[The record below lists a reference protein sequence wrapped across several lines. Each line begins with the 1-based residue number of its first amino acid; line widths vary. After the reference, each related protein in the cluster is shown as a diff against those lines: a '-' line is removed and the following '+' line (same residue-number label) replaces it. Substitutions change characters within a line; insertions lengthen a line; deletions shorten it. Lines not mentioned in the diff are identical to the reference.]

1 MTDDMEERL
10 RAALRD
16 RAGIPVAA
24 GDPVAAVQDRMRR
37 RSRRRG
43 IAVGSTAALCVVG
56 IAVGATVLA
65 GNDTS
70 SRPIGPAVSS
80 SHPPTRPSPSPS
92 PSAHLSVTSAEASA
106 PVISLPASPGTTVP
120 TTTLPANAS
129 SLTLPSGYDFYGL
142 SADTGQLLADGS
154 APVPSSAVPTL
165 CAAVSIG
172 GDPLAVRDVSMTN
185 CEDPASVGEQVAA
198 VITEKS
204 DPHSASGVTGTVAVA
219 HHAAATDSYTVGPVV
234 MKYTPASDTAPLAAY
249 GGGSLWIYDLDTTDG
264 PEAIQVS
271 ATSGQVEDVV
281 RTPALSR
288 PIIAANSDGLW
299 LGNSIEGGEVGGTLF
314 HVAPGSHVVSTVIP
328 SQSDAVD
335 WMIAGPGHVWVGM
348 RPNNSTLLSLW
359 RFDGPKAIVA
369 FHTPEPTLQA
379 GPNFVVGDEQD
390 GLWLTTLD
398 PVLGA
403 TQPIDIHHLDVV
415 RLDADS
421 GKATVEAALPPPL
434 TQLDAAS
441 QTAQGQSAFFGGSY
455 FLLQSPSVGGYTS
468 FTQLLRVAPV
478 S

>member
-10 RAALRD
+10 RAALRG
-16 RAGIPVAA
+16 RAGVPVAA

-56 IAVGATVLA
+56 IAVGATALA

-80 SHPPTRPSPSPS
+80 SYPPARPSPSPS
-92 PSAHLSVTSAEASA
+92 PSAHLPVTSAEASA

-172 GDPLAVRDVSMTN
+172 GDPLAVRDVNMTN

-234 MKYTPASDTAPLAAY
+234 MKYTSGSDSKPIVVS
-249 GGGSLWIYDLDTTDG
+249 GGGSLWIYDLDTNNG

-288 PIIAANSDGLW
+288 PIIAANGDGLW
-299 LGNSIEGGEVGGTLF
+299 LGNSIEGSTVAGTVF
-314 HVAPGSHVVSTVIP
+314 HVASESHVVTTVVP
-328 SQSDAVD
+328 SPNDAVD
-335 WMIAGPGHVWVGM
+335 WMVADDGHVWAGI
-348 RPNNSTLLSLW
+348 RPNNSALLSLW
-359 RFDGPKAIVA
+359 RLDGPTASVA
-369 FHTPEPTLQA
+369 FRVPEPSIEA
-379 GPNFVVGDEQD
+379 GRNFVVGNAQD
-390 GLWLTTLD
+390 GLWLTTPD
-398 PVLGA
+398 PPFGA
-403 TQPIDIHHLDVV
+403 SEAPTDNQHLDVV
-415 RLDADS
+415 KLDADT
-421 GKATVEAALPPPL
+421 GKPTVEAALPPL
-434 TQLDAAS
+434 DTLDAES
-441 QTAQGQSAFFGGSY
+441 QTADGQAAFSQGSY
-455 FLLQSPSVGGYTS
+455 FLLQSPTVGGYTG
-468 FTQLLRVAPV
+468 FAKLLRVTPLP
-478 S
+478 